1 MVLELTDIAVDC
13 VIGDL
18 PDERDRDQ
26 RLLVTLSLELP
37 DDAAQTDALEDTV
50 DYVELSE
57 AVRATL
63 VSAKCRLIE
72 RAARLVAETA
82 MRDQRV
88 RSAAVRVVKPGRL
101 PGLAAAAV
109 RYEVK
114 RDA

>member
-1 MVLELTDIAVDC
+1 MVLELNDIAVDC
-13 VIGDL
+13 IIGDL
-18 PDERDRDQ
+18 PDERTRNQ
-26 RLLVTLSLELP
+26 RLLVSLSLELP

-50 DYVELSE
+50 DYVELTT
-57 AVRATL
+57 AIRRTL
-63 VSAKCRLIE
+63 VSAQCRLIE

-82 MRDQRV
+82 LDDPRV
-88 RSAAVRVVKPGRL
+88 RSAAVRVVKSGTV